1 MARSLVAGLA
11 SARERIGATLS
22 AQAASSLTAMAFL
35 CRSSS
40 TIGGSKA
47 ISTSGNRRSSK
58 CTGTIGTLLAPRTHL
73 KGVHQLRPVPSSS
86 VPVGHQKWGCVQASV
101 DHTAFMSA
109 GRVIDHDRGRVTIT
123 SLGPCTSHFVV
134 EGTLDDV
141 LADAMTAEGSRISR
155 NGDGIA
161 LHDWSKL
168 VRYTSSARVR
178 LTDWMMQHRH
188 GFEAVHILVSSNLV
202 AMGVNVAN
210 LALGGFLHAGTD
222 PAAFA
227 ALVESHRRR

>member
-1 MARSLVAGLA
+1 
-11 SARERIGATLS
+11 
-22 AQAASSLTAMAFL
+22 
-35 CRSSS
+35 
-40 TIGGSKA
+40 
-47 ISTSGNRRSSK
+47 
-58 CTGTIGTLLAPRTHL
+58 
-73 KGVHQLRPVPSSS
+73 
-86 VPVGHQKWGCVQASV
+86 
-101 DHTAFMSA
+101 MSA
-109 GRVIDHDRGRVTIT
+109 GRIIDHDRGRVTIT

-178 LTDWMMQHRH
+178 LTDWMMQHRR